1 MTLLQAAILGVVQGI
16 TEFLPISSSAHLIL
30 APRVLGWA
38 DQGLHFDI
46 AAHLGTFLAVLV
58 YFRGELAAVTLGAG
72 ASPSGGRGRLPLAL
86 WVGTIPVAVVG
97 LAVQDFMEA
106 GARSPRLIA
115 CTSIVFGLL
124 LAAADRW
131 ARRERRL
138 DQIGVR
144 DALLIGAAQALAL
157 LPGTSRSGVTIT
169 AGRLLRFERAEAA
182 RFAFLLSLPVGIL
195 IAAKDAYDL
204 ARSAFPATQLP
215 AMAVGLASAA
225 LSGYLVIGWL
235 LAWLRR
241 RSLMVFAVYRVL
253 LGILILILAT

>member
-1 MTLLQAAILGVVQGI
+1 MTLVEAAILGVVQGI

-30 APRVLGWA
+30 APRLLGWA

-58 YFRGELAAVTLGAG
+58 YFRGELAGMARADTTAPAG
-72 ASPSGGRGRLPLAL
+72 GGRRLAL
-86 WVGTIPVAVVG
+86 ALILGTIPVAVVG
-97 LAVQDFMEA
+97 VAVQDFMEVE
-106 GARSPRLIA
+106 ARDPRLIA
-115 CTSIVFGLL
+115 WTSIVFGVL
-124 LAAADRW
+124 LAVADRW

-138 DQIGVR
+138 DGIGVR

-157 LPGTSRSGVTIT
+157 LPGTSRSGITIT

-195 IAAKDAYDL
+195 IAAKDVYDL
-204 ARSAFPATQLP
+204 ARAAFPLAQLP

-225 LSGYLVIGWL
+225 VSGYLVIGWL
-235 LAWLRR
+235 LAWLRE
-241 RSLMVFAVYRVL
+241 RSLMVFAAYRVL
-253 LGILILILAT
+253 LGLLILAVT